1 MNFLNR
7 ISQATALVLVLAATP
22 VGIAVA
28 AGSEPAAGSG
38 AAIQNNVQLPSI
50 YVHTAAQR
58 NFRVTVPGSG
68 FVRPVEEVFVQPEVQ
83 GIAIEEVLVDVGDTV
98 KQGEVLARLKQ
109 DQLVLEQSRLEAA
122 LARTEAGVAQLQAAV
137 AEAEANAIAPRDSF
151 KRAEA
156 LVKSKTISESQFDQ
170 AKAAAEASAA
180 RVNSAKANLEASR
193 LDVKVAQAQ
202 LDDIALRLQRTDV
215 KAPVAGLVSGKSAK
229 IGALASGAGEPLF
242 TIIRDGELELRV
254 DLAES
259 ELVRIGTGMP
269 VAVELAGSPEQYEG
283 TVRLVDP
290 TINLQSRMGT
300 VRISL
305 QDNDAV
311 RAGMFA
317 EASILIA
324 EKEVIAIPLPAL
336 SIENGQATVLKVSN
350 GVVTKTQVQTGFQSD
365 GMVEITSGLSAGEVI
380 VAKAGAFVR
389 DGDRINPVFETGA
402 EASLDKTLN

>member
-7 ISQATALVLVLAATP
+7 ISQATALALVLAATP
-22 VGIAVA
+22 AGIAVA
-28 AGSEPAAGSG
+28 AGSEPAANSG
-38 AAIQNNVQLPSI
+38 EANQKNVQLPSI
-50 YVHTAAQR
+50 YVHTAAKQH
-58 NFRVTVPGSG
+58 FRVIVPGSG
-68 FVRPVEEVFVQPEVQ
+68 FVQPVEEVFVQPEVQ
-83 GIAIEEVLVDVGDTV
+83 GIAIDEVLVDIGDTV
-98 KQGEVLARLKQ
+98 EQGEVLARLKQ
-109 DQLVLEQSRLEAA
+109 DQLLLEKSRLEAT

-137 AEAEANAIAPRDSF
+137 AEAEANAIAPRDNF

-156 LVKSKTISESQFDQ
+156 LYKSKTISEAQYDQ

-202 LDDIALRLQRTDV
+202 LGDIGLRLQRTDV

-254 DLAES
+254 ELAGS
-259 ELVRIGTGMP
+259 ELVRIRAGMP
-269 VAVELAGSPEQYEG
+269 VSVELAGSPEKIEAD
-283 TVRLVDP
+283 VRLVDP
-290 TINLQSRMGT
+290 TINMQSRMGT

-305 QDNDAV
+305 KENDIV

-317 EASILIA
+317 EANILIA
-324 EKEVIAIPLPAL
+324 EKDVIAIPLPSL
-336 SIENGQATVLKVSN
+336 SIENGQATVLKVSD
-350 GVVTKTQVQTGFQSD
+350 GVVTKTNVDTGFQSD

-402 EASLDKTLN
+402 EASLDKKLN